1 MRGYLI
7 LYNSPLI
14 IKNHTIS
21 AYLKPMQLRSYL
33 ADFVSLIFPQLCPA
47 CHASLV
53 ANENILCTDCLY
65 SLPFT
70 NFHLQPDNIV
80 AQQFWGKLPV
90 EAAYA
95 LYYFN
100 KGGKVQNLIHQ
111 FKYNGMHRIG
121 NVLGNIAGKQLVKS
135 PVFTTADMI
144 IPVPLHKS
152 RLKERGY
159 NQSACFADGL
169 AQQLNAVV
177 ERNNLVRIA
186 ATKTQTHKS
195 RFARF
200 QNMQE
205 VFAVEQPERLANK
218 HVLLVDDIVTTGST
232 LEACGMEL
240 LKVTG
245 LKLSIATIAYAE

>member
-1 MRGYLI
+1 
-7 LYNSPLI
+7 
-14 IKNHTIS
+14 
-21 AYLKPMQLRSYL
+21 MQAVRTYL
-33 ADFVSLIFPQLCPA
+33 ADFVALIFPQLCA
-47 CHASLV
+47 GCHGSLM
-53 ANENILCTDCLY
+53 ANEDILCTDCLY

-70 NFHLQPDNIV
+70 NFHLQADNIV

-100 KGGKVQNLIHQ
+100 KGGKVQNLVHQ
-111 FKYNGMHRIG
+111 FKYNGQQRIG
-121 NVLGNIAGKQLVKS
+121 NLLGSIAGKQLRQNII
-135 PVFTTADMI
+135 FTAADMI

-152 RLKERGY
+152 RLNKRGY

-169 AQQLNAVV
+169 AQELKAIV
-177 ERNNLVRIA
+177 EIDNLARVT

-205 VFAVEQPERLANK
+205 VFTVLHPDRLANK
-218 HVLLVDDIVTTGST
+218 HVLLVDDIITTGST

-240 LKVTG
+240 LKVPG